1 MESKDKPKKKKAF
14 NPDIGKNTRF
24 KKGQV
29 ANPNGRPSVKRVLN
43 ILSKALT
50 KTRAEE
56 LSMTKAEVEEWEGK
70 LISLCLEDLKKI
82 CKDPEAPTYVVN
94 VAMAIITDIK
104 NGRTI
109 TIDKLRDRRYG
120 KVSDKLEITGK
131 DGAELF
137 KGIEVSDE
145 QKNRLRQILN
155 GGE

>member
-1 MESKDKPKKKKAF
+1 MESEGKPKKKKPF

-24 KKGQV
+24 KRGQV
-29 ANPNGRPSVKRVLN
+29 ANPNGRPVNRVLN
-43 ILSKALT
+43 TLSKALT

-70 LISLCLEDLKKI
+70 LITLCLEDLKKI
-82 CKDPEAPTYVVN
+82 CKDPDAPTYAVN